1 MEEYKLT
8 LRIRTTNDYKKA
20 KQDLVQTI
28 WSIQKL
34 SLKQQQILAKES
46 FEVANVMILS

>member
-1 MEEYKLT
+1 MEENKLT
-8 LRIRTTNDYKKA
+8 LGIGANNNYKKA
-20 KQDLVQTI
+20 KQDLIQTI

-46 FEVANVMILS
+46 FEAANVMILS